1 MWNEIDNICCLI
13 KESVFIDIIL
23 HSRSLLGFMHM
34 KINRFEGCFILGQF
48 SKPFETVPKMIQF
61 YQLNSLP
68 IRGAERIHLVT
79 PLEEELLW

>member
-1 MWNEIDNICCLI
+1 MRILKLYELI
-13 KESVFIDIIL
+13 RKTCFSHF
-23 HSRSLLGFMHM
+23 RSLLGFMHM

-79 PLEEELLW
+79 PLEEELL

>member
-1 MWNEIDNICCLI
+1 MIYTYILYYIDYG
-13 KESVFIDIIL
+13 VFIML
-23 HSRSLLGFMHM
+23 LSYFRSLLGFMHM

-79 PLEEELLW
+79 PLEEELL